1 MSRGSWIKNRDR
13 RITELAA
20 ELSSESPEVVEKV
33 CDSLAL
39 AMQLRMLETG
49 GTTTIPGIG
58 DLTVNVREM
67 WSGLTNQQEPMLKA
81 QVTLASR
88 FREDFKRL
96 HEDNPTLVAEELT
109 ADFKAKLTVL
119 VAANQ

>member
-33 CDSLAL
+33 CDAL
-39 AMQLRMLETG
+39 SMAIQLRMLETG
-49 GTTTIPGIG
+49 GTTTIPGVG

-67 WSGLTNQQEPMLKA
+67 WSGFTNKQEPMLRA
-81 QVTLASR
+81 QMTLAAR
-88 FREDFKRL
+88 FREDFRRL
-96 HEDNPTLVAEELT
+96 HANNPTLAAEELT
-109 ADFKAKLTVL
+109 SDFKAKLAVL
-119 VAANQ
+119 VAAAQ